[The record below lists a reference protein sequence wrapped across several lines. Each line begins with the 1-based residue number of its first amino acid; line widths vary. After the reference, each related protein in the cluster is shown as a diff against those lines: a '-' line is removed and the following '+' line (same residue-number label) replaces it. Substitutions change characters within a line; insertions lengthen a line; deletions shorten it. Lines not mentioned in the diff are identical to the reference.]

1 MFLVLIH
8 LLFRAYPYF
17 KKHPNLSL
25 ISQRVLC
32 PEPPKLGFRPAETCL
47 SLSGR
52 APCRDQNRH
61 FFRNVL
67 YTRLIDAR
75 TFFSKYA
82 ACWMS
87 CSLCHFYCCRLK
99 LLRSIN
105 LSTCRNI
112 KWPAQNMNKLRFFSL
127 DPWHWAK
134 VVSHAGDWEPVVTS
148 DICNDHLFAAQT
160 LPNEQEIIKIRCH
173 HDMTPGPCKLL
184 TLLTALIPRSS
195 CQNSQRGLIGDIG
208 LSPGPV
214 KC

>member
-1 MFLVLIH
+1 MLIH
-8 LLFRAYPYF
+8 ILKNIPICHWLVKESCVQNLLNWDLDP
-17 KKHPNLSL
+17 
-25 ISQRVLC
+25 QRLAC
-32 PEPPKLGFRPAETCL
+32 HCL
-47 SLSGR
+47 AGLLVGIKTDIFSEMCCTPDWLMHGR
-52 APCRDQNRH
+52 
-61 FFRNVL
+61 
-67 YTRLIDAR
+67 
-75 TFFSKYA
+75 FFSKYA

-105 LSTCRNI
+105 LSTWRNI
-112 KWPAQNMNKLRFFSL
+112 KWPAQNMNKLRFFFL

-134 VVSHAGDWEPVVTS
+134 VVSHAGDWEPVVSS
-148 DICNDHLFAAQT
+148 DMCNDHLFAAQT

-184 TLLTALIPRSS
+184 TLLTTLILRSS

-208 LSPGPV
+208 LSLGPSCPI